1 MALWAGELLR
11 LDLPQTDK
19 RLLTIVETDGCFS
32 DGVAVA
38 TNCWVGR
45 RTMRIEDCG
54 KVAATFADTHTG
66 QVLRLAPQSQAR
78 DLAQSYAAEARD
90 KWEAMLLGYQRMAAD
105 RLFTVQAVELNTPVE
120 RIVSHPGRRVACVH
134 CGEEII
140 NEREVITASG
150 FVCRT
155 CAGQSY
161 YRPRP
166 APSESAHQQQSIPL
180 AASLAGVTE
189 HELAEQRTR
198 ELLAAFEVS
207 QEIVAQLD
215 LDQLLRSITNRARDL
230 FQAQAAFLCLV
241 QPTGATLELVESSGW
256 SGAALGLQQPIFD
269 GLARQVIGNGQTISL
284 TTPCAACAVLG
295 QYGPG
300 CCHATPL
307 RVGEATLGALCIICQ
322 PGKVF
327 DPDRVRSLQLLAN
340 AAAIAISNARLAATA
355 RQEAAHAAAAAER
368 EQLAAELH
376 DHLAQTL
383 GFLNLKADQLQG
395 LINHTGETA
404 AGATLAQMKTA
415 ITAAYTQ
422 VRAALTGLRQP
433 SEATNLRDS
442 LAACLADFR
451 MATGVAVNLSVASKM
466 EVVLAPVTQT
476 QIIQIVREAL
486 TNIQRHA
493 QAQQVWVKAERR
505 NGLARFTVADDGCGF
520 DPQAALGEHHLG
532 LKIMRLRAERS
543 GGQLTIQSAPG
554 AGAQVVVE
562 LPIIQD
568 KDKHD
573 PISYPAG

>member
-1 MALWAGELLR
+1 
-11 LDLPQTDK
+11 
-19 RLLTIVETDGCFS
+19 
-32 DGVAVA
+32 
-38 TNCWVGR
+38 
-45 RTMRIEDCG
+45 
-54 KVAATFADTHTG
+54 
-66 QVLRLAPQSQAR
+66 
-78 DLAQSYAAEARD
+78 
-90 KWEAMLLGYQRMAAD
+90 
-105 RLFTVQAVELNTPVE
+105 
-120 RIVSHPGRRVACVH
+120 
-134 CGEEII
+134 
-140 NEREVITASG
+140 
-150 FVCRT
+150 
-155 CAGQSY
+155 
-161 YRPRP
+161 
-166 APSESAHQQQSIPL
+166 
-180 AASLAGVTE
+180 
-189 HELAEQRTR
+189 
-198 ELLAAFEVS
+198 
-207 QEIVAQLD
+207 
-215 LDQLLRSITNRARDL
+215 
-230 FQAQAAFLCLV
+230 
-241 QPTGATLELVESSGW
+241 
-256 SGAALGLQQPIFD
+256 
-269 GLARQVIGNGQTISL
+269 VIGNGQTISL

-383 GFLNLKADQLQG
+383 SFLNLKADQLQG

-466 EVVLAPVTQT
+466 EAVLAPVTQT

-520 DPQAALGEHHLG
+520 DPQAVLGEHHLG

-573 PISYPAG
+573 PISYSVG